1 MKTYPKSARLLHR
14 LEFRRTMD
22 DGRKQ
27 VCPKLVLFGTL
38 RAAPKAPAAET
49 AAATPTDD
57 AAPAAAPAAAPQG
70 LRLGLIVSKKVGNA
84 VVRNR
89 VKRHLRESFRH
100 LRAELRAAGDEPE
113 VDLVVIARA
122 DAADADAAGM
132 DQALRQCWQRLRQAR
147 APRAGAS

>member
-1 MKTYPKSARLLHR
+1 MNTFPKSVRLLHR

-27 VCPKLVLFGTL
+27 VCPKLVLFGVL
-38 RAAPKAPAAET
+38 RAAKQ
-49 AAATPTDD
+49 D
-57 AAPAAAPAAAPQG
+57 ADAAAPAPAPTG

-84 VVRNR
+84 VIRNR
-89 VKRHLRESFRH
+89 VKRHLREAFRH
-100 LRAELRAAGDEPE
+100 MRAELAAGGDEPN

-122 DAADADAAGM
+122 DAAEADAAGI

-147 APRAGAS
+147 SPRPGAS